1 MTDIFRKLQED
12 IIKLAKSQETD
23 FLPLI
28 KSVYGNTSDAVLEGA
43 VFANYIYENDSKER
57 EKILLECRGEL
68 RAKGSRKH
76 IQKFNQMFPK
86 MKYNP
91 NQGLWEHCIPEKE
104 IRDQLISK
112 SLDPKYFDY
121 TDVHGGSL
129 LHPAAFASS
138 SLECVE
144 YLLSLGFDPNNL
156 NDDGESS
163 LHASVSRIN
172 QCSVE
177 ITDCLIKKGA
187 DVNIR
192 TKSEGHTPLHISA
205 GWNKEIKV
213 TQLLVEAG
221 ANLDAQDNHGN
232 TPLHLISVE
241 TCSFEIEQYLLKS
254 GANPNITNNQGQL
267 YIKNRRRTNIKTTNQ
282 ERIDAVWAKA
292 KKIRG
297 ESPDIYRRD
306 SKGNRIRYA
315 SYGKQGDFGWEID
328 HIYPR
333 AKGGQSSLSN
343 LQPLQSK
350 ENKRISDKTKNKV
363 TMSVIKNIYP
373 IAMDV
378 YEERKTLKDGVNQLV
393 EEVGMNKGNAWVYI
407 RFFVQLKE
415 GELHRN
421 KMSANLMATSYFL
434 EKILADDGKDG
445 LKVAL
450 KSLRMYIEYAEE
462 VFRSSSLIG
471 LRKICEEFS
480 EKL

>member
-1 MTDIFRKLQED
+1 MTDIFKTLED
-12 IIKLAKSQETD
+12 NLIKLAESEETD

-28 KSVYGNTSDAVLEGA
+28 KSVYGNTPDAVLKGA
-43 VFANYIYENDSKER
+43 RFASYIYKEDDK
-57 EKILLECRGEL
+57 EQTKILLKCRGEL
-68 RAKGSRKH
+68 QKKGSLDH
-76 IQKFNQMFPK
+76 IKKFNQMFPK

-282 ERIDAVWAKA
+282 EKIDPVWAKA

-297 ESPDIYRRD
+297 ASPDIYRKD
-306 SKGNRIRYA
+306 SKGNKIRYA
-315 SYGKQGDFGWEID
+315 SYGVRTNLGWEID
-328 HIYPR
+328 HIIPL
-333 AKGGQSSLSN
+333 AKGGADTLSN
-343 LQPLQSK
+343 LQPLQWE
-350 ENKRISDKTKNKV
+350 ENRKKIDTAKNKV
-363 TMSVIKNIYP
+363 TMSVIKKIYP
-373 IAMDV
+373 IARDV
-378 YEERKTLKDGVNQLV
+378 YEERKILNDGVKQLV
-393 EEVGMNKGNAWVYI
+393 EEAGMNKGNAWVYI
-407 RFFVQLKE
+407 KFFIKLKE

-421 KMSANLMATSYFL
+421 KMSANLMATSYFI

-450 KSLRMYIEYAEE
+450 ESLRKYIEYAEE
-462 VFRSSSLIG
+462 VFRNYSLEG
-471 LRKICEEFS
+471 LRKIYAEFS